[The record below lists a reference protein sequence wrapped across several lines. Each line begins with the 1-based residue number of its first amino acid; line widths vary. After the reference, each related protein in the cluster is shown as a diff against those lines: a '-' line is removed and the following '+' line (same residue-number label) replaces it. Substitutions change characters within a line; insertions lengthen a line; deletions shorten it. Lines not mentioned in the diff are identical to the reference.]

1 MARPPSAVLH
11 CGTVIACRSFRRWR
25 AAELACS
32 TSVVR
37 APRVPLVELGAA
49 AIGAEPEDPD
59 VVVLGLRGAGE
70 WVEEP
75 GPPVSYDQVAVD
87 RDRLVLRVVASGR
100 VEALLAQ
107 PLSRDRGPAAGPDAE
122 RVHPERILGPQV
134 GDRGWGVRLPGAD
147 VGVEPCLD
155 ARAVPCDRVRAGS
168 MPVGEERAGCAS
180 HLSQAPARSGVRRGD
195 PG

>member
-37 APRVPLVELGAA
+37 APRVPLVELGATA
-49 AIGAEPEDPD
+49 VGAEPEDPD

-70 WVEEP
+70 RVEEP
-75 GPPVSYDQVAVD
+75 GPPVSYDRVAVD

-100 VEALLAQ
+100 VEVLLAQ
-107 PLSRDRGPAAGPDAE
+107 PLTVIAARP
-122 RVHPERILGPQV
+122 R
-134 GDRGWGVRLPGAD
+134 
-147 VGVEPCLD
+147 
-155 ARAVPCDRVRAGS
+155 ARTPNG
-168 MPVGEERAGCAS
+168 
-180 HLSQAPARSGVRRGD
+180 
-195 PG
+195 